1 MKITEFKQY
10 ETRHVLL
17 ESLDKETK
25 NTYLVWENVGYQL
38 KEAALSPQQIQG
50 LFAEIE
56 KTATAAGSNR
66 TGIGQAKDKIDQVVM
81 KPYNDLKAKI
91 YNSGPMEGFAAKY
104 DTAAEK
110 LKQSAGGD
118 EGRVMQVVKKYR
130 QFAEKHPIMQ
140 GFLYAALIAAAG
152 VSGAGLGGAAALGL
166 FKLTDQLLQGKD
178 IRSALYSAGKTGALA
193 AGASTLGD
201 LVRGGEAAT
210 DVAGADATGTTQGA
224 FQGGGTDAAMAFDT
238 PGSIDDIVADFDGK
252 LSTAEMNM
260 ITDLPSQDGI
270 PQNVLDQYNVQ
281 LDTMYG
287 DLNLADYKPG
297 TPLSKEQMN
306 AIIDMDNAN
315 AIPDDVND
323 QFNAQLDSHLKGET
337 VPDAQTAQDMDAA
350 GVETVDAEK
359 VEVLDSPKRGDIQTA
374 ETRDALIQ
382 DGDTVDR
389 RLSKGS
395 VKTYIDA
402 ENSGGGVS
410 AKYTITQNTDGE
422 FVKTYTRPLGGGGG
436 GVDVNTTAGGTDV
449 NVDIDPDEI
458 SGGSGA
464 DRSATA
470 QGGNVQSNVDKSVAD
485 MKAKADLVAP
495 GGTGEGIVVR
505 GDIPITNPELID
517 QFNSQFPGT
526 DAMSPEAT
534 QWLRDNV
541 PGAAENL
548 DAKAAAQ
555 IKPTADQLANRKKSM
570 AFQSGHSTNTNVL
583 SEDQVTKLFV
593 SVAYRQ
599 KLMEA
604 PGGMLSNLKQQIGKG
619 VTKLGQKARQVGTNI
634 TTKVTADKLMKAWNK
649 AGKPTDS
656 VQIAQFLTS
665 QGIQGAVMQ
674 QAFQTAGIKMPDLK
688 KIASDDPVMAL
699 TQKINANPAIKKQVL
714 AYLNA
719 VT

>member
-17 ESLDKETK
+17 ESLDKESK
-25 NTYLVWENVGYQL
+25 NRYLVWENVGYQL

-50 LFAEIE
+50 LFATIE
-56 KTATAAGSNR
+56 KTATDAGSNR
-66 TGIGQAKDKIDQVVM
+66 TGIGQAKDKIDQVVL

-91 YNSGPMEGFAAKY
+91 YNSGPMEGFAQKY
-104 DTAAEK
+104 DAAAEK

-140 GFLYAALIAAAG
+140 GFLYAALIAGAG

-178 IRSALYSAGKTGALA
+178 VRSALYSAGKTGALA

-201 LVRGGEAAT
+201 LVRGGEAAADAAGVDGIT
-210 DVAGADATGTTQGA
+210 DVDAQTGADMRAAGIQDISGAT
-224 FQGGGTDAAMAFDT
+224 
-238 PGSIDDIVADFDGK
+238 SIDDIVADFDGK

-297 TPLSKEQMN
+297 TPLSREQMD

-323 QFNAQLDSHLKGET
+323 QFNAQLEKHLDGTGLDQSGDIAT
-337 VPDAQTAQDMDAA
+337 VDGTSSAELDAQGNPVA
-350 GVETVDAEK
+350 GD
-359 VEVLDSPKRGDIQTA
+359 
-374 ETRDALIQ
+374 
-382 DGDTVDR
+382 
-389 RLSKGS
+389 
-395 VKTYIDA
+395 
-402 ENSGGGVS
+402 
-410 AKYTITQNTDGE
+410 
-422 FVKTYTRPLGGGGG
+422 
-436 GVDVNTTAGGTDV
+436 
-449 NVDIDPDEI
+449 DIDPEDIRGKSGSDFSKDAQGYNMADEI
-458 SGGSGA
+458 EKRKEA
-464 DRSATA
+464 LR
-470 QGGNVQSNVDKSVAD
+470 
-485 MKAKADLVAP
+485 AKADLVAP

-505 GDIPITNPELID
+505 GNIPITDPGQIEE
-517 QFNSQFPGT
+517 FNRLFPGT
-526 DAMSPEAT
+526 DAMSPEAKE
-534 QWLRDNV
+534 WLTTNV
-541 PGAAENL
+541 DGAAEKF
-548 DAKAAAQ
+548 DQAAASR
-555 IKPTADQLANRKKSM
+555 IKPTAQQLSNRGKSM
-570 AFQSGHSTNTNVL
+570 AFQSGHSTAANIL
-583 SEDQVTKLFV
+583 SEDQITKLFV
-593 SVAYRQ
+593 AVAYKQ
-599 KLMEA
+599 NLMEA
-604 PGGMLSNLKQQIGKG
+604 PGMLSKLKTQVGKG
-619 VTKLGQKARQVGTNI
+619 VTALGQKAKQVGTNI

-656 VQIAQFLTS
+656 VQIAQWLTT
-665 QGIQGAVMQ
+665 QGVDGAVMQ

-699 TQKINANPAIKKQVL
+699 AQQINQNPAIKKQVL

>member
-1 MKITEFKQY
+1 MKITEFKKY

-17 ESLDKETK
+17 ESLDKESK

-91 YNSGPMEGFAAKY
+91 YNSGPMQGFAQKY
-104 DTAAEK
+104 DAAAEK

-140 GFLYAALIAAAG
+140 GFLYAALIAGAG

-201 LVRGGEAAT
+201 LVRGGEAAA
-210 DVAGADATGTTQGA
+210 DVAGADATVGGPQ
-224 FQGGGTDAAMAFDT
+224 QGGFAGGGNSIDGRIDVDANTATDMRNAGIQDIAGGT
-238 PGSIDDIVADFDGK
+238 SIDDIVADFDGK

-260 ITDLPSQDGI
+260 IQDLPNQDGI
-270 PQNVLDQYNVQ
+270 PQNVIDQYNVQ
-281 LDTMYG
+281 LGPMYDEAG
-287 DLNLADYKPG
+287 LNLADFKPG
-297 TPLSKEQMN
+297 QPLSSEQMDGILN
-306 AIIDMDNAN
+306 LQNQD
-315 AIPDDVND
+315 AIPDDVID
-323 QFNAQLDSHLKGET
+323 QYNAQLQSH
-337 VPDAQTAQDMDAA
+337 
-350 GVETVDAEK
+350 
-359 VEVLDSPKRGDIQTA
+359 
-374 ETRDALIQ
+374 
-382 DGDTVDR
+382 
-389 RLSKGS
+389 
-395 VKTYIDA
+395 ID
-402 ENSGGGVS
+402 GGG
-410 AKYTITQNTDGE
+410 TN
-422 FVKTYTRPLGGGGG
+422 
-436 GVDVNTTAGGTDV
+436 V

-485 MKAKADLVAP
+485 MKAKAELVAP

-505 GDIPITNPELID
+505 GNIPITDPAQIEE
-517 QFNSQFPGT
+517 FNRLFPGT
-526 DAMSPEAT
+526 EAMSPEAKE
-534 QWLRDNV
+534 WLTTNV
-541 PGAAENL
+541 DGAAEKFDQA
-548 DAKAAAQ
+548 DATR
-555 IKPTADQLANRKKSM
+555 IKPTAQQLSNRGKSM
-570 AFQSGHSTNTNVL
+570 AFQSGHSTNTNIL
-583 SEDQVTKLFV
+583 SEDEITKLFV
-593 SVAYRQ
+593 AVAYKQ
-599 KLMEA
+599 TLMEA

-634 TTKVTADKLMKAWNK
+634 TTKVTADKLMKAWTK

-656 VQIAQFLTS
+656 VQIAQWLTT
-665 QGIQGAVMQ
+665 QGVDGAVMQ

-688 KIASDDPVMAL
+688 KIASNDPVMAL
-699 TQKINANPAIKKQVL
+699 AQKINANPATKKQVL
-714 AYLNA
+714 QYLNA

>member
-10 ETRHVLL
+10 ETRHILL
-17 ESLDKETK
+17 ESLDKESK

-91 YNSGPMEGFAAKY
+91 YNSGPMQGFAAKY
-104 DTAAEK
+104 DDAAEK

-118 EGRVMQVVKKYR
+118 EGRVMQIVKKYR

-140 GFLYAALIAAAG
+140 GFIYAALIAAAG

-201 LVRGGEAAT
+201 LVRGGEAAA
-210 DVAGADATGTTQGA
+210 DVAGADAAVDAGGSQ
-224 FQGGGTDAAMAFDT
+224 QGGFAGGGNSIDGRIDVDANTATDMRNAGIQDIAGGT
-238 PGSIDDIVADFDGK
+238 SIDDIVADFDGK

-260 ITDLPSQDGI
+260 ITDLPNQDGI
-270 PQNVLDQYNVQ
+270 PQNVLDQYNMQ

-297 TPLSKEQMN
+297 TELSSEQMN
-306 AIIDMDNAN
+306 AIIDMDNAD

-323 QFNAQLDSHLKGET
+323 QFNKQLQSHL
-337 VPDAQTAQDMDAA
+337 D
-350 GVETVDAEK
+350 
-359 VEVLDSPKRGDIQTA
+359 
-374 ETRDALIQ
+374 
-382 DGDTVDR
+382 
-389 RLSKGS
+389 
-395 VKTYIDA
+395 
-402 ENSGGGVS
+402 GGG
-410 AKYTITQNTDGE
+410 T
-422 FVKTYTRPLGGGGG
+422 
-436 GVDVNTTAGGTDV
+436 
-449 NVDIDPDEI
+449 DIDPDDI
-458 SGGSGA
+458 GGQSGA

-485 MKAKADLVAP
+485 LKAKAELVAP
-495 GGTGEGIVVR
+495 GGTGEGIIVR
-505 GDIPITNPELID
+505 GNIPITDPGQIEE
-517 QFNSQFPGT
+517 FNRLFPGT
-526 DAMSPEAT
+526 DAMSPEAKE
-534 QWLRDNV
+534 WLTTNV
-541 PGAAENL
+541 DGAAEKF
-548 DAKAAAQ
+548 DQAAAARP
-555 IKPTADQLANRKKSM
+555 KPTAQQLSNRGKSM

-583 SEDQVTKLFV
+583 SEDEITKLFV
-593 SVAYRQ
+593 AVAYKQ
-599 KLMEA
+599 NLMEA
-604 PGGMLSNLKQQIGKG
+604 PGMLSNLKKQIGKG
-619 VTKLGQKARQVGTNI
+619 VTKLGQKAKQVGTNI

-656 VQIAQFLTS
+656 VQIAQWLTT
-665 QGIQGAVMQ
+665 QGVDGAVMQ

-688 KIASDDPVMAL
+688 KIASDDPVMSLA
-699 TQKINANPAIKKQVL
+699 QQINKDPATKKQVL